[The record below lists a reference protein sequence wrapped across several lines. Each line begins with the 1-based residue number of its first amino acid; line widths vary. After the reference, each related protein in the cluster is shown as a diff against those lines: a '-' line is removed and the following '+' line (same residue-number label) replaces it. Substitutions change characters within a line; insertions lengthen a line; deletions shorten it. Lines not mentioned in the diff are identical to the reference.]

1 MHYSTLSMIEG
12 APRTFR
18 LALGLALAISAGC
31 GAQAPAPTVDV
42 TGTWVGSIDSNA
54 GPPGFEP
61 VFGTYT
67 LTLQLVQTGS
77 GVTGTFDSVGAFSG
91 TVQGG
96 VSGDRATL
104 YVSVAP
110 CGGPGNSA
118 GRVVLTGTVQ
128 NPGSAVL
135 LMGVTYQGTPC
146 GVADYGTGTLRR
158 Q

>member
-1 MHYSTLSMIEG
+1 MNGAIRSTL
-12 APRTFR
+12 R
-18 LALGLALAISAGC
+18 LALGLALARSAGC
-31 GAQAPAPTVDV
+31 GTQAPAPTVDV

-61 VFGTYT
+61 VFGTYS
-67 LTLQLVQTGS
+67 LTLQLLQTGS

-104 YVSVAP
+104 AVTVAP
-110 CGGPGNSA
+110 CGGPGNST
-118 GRVVLTGTVQ
+118 GRVTLTGTVT
-128 NPGSAVL
+128 NPGAATL
-135 LMGVTYQGTPC
+135 LMDVAYQGTPC